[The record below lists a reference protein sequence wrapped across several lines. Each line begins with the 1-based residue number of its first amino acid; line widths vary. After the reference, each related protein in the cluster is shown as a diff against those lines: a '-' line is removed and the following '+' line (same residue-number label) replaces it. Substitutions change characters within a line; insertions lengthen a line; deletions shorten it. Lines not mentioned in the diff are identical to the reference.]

1 MCVHVYVCKS
11 VSVSIML
18 YTIMSIQRQR
28 EVGRSEVE
36 KRGKKQ
42 IELMDKKMKIRVIE
56 AKKQW
61 GREDVKKIE
70 REKER
75 EGGGEK
81 ERENER
87 KRRKRWS

>member
-75 EGGGEK
+75 EVGGKG
-81 ERENER
+81 RENER